1 MSFGPVQS
9 LNSEPVEIPKIRRD
23 QHKRIA
29 TMVRANAKFPTI
41 ALGLVRDY
49 TKGVEHLQSVQ
60 HDEEEKCIKLY
71 LKNDYSKMITIYQF
85 SLEAPLLLETPTL

>member
-1 MSFGPVQS
+1 MSFGPVHS

-29 TMVRANAKFPTI
+29 NIVRANAKFPEI

-49 TKGVEHLQSVQ
+49 TKGVEHLKSVQ
-60 HDEEEKCIKLY
+60 HVSEEKCIKVSLF
-71 LKNDYSKMITIYQF
+71 NDYSKMWTVYEF

>member
-1 MSFGPVQS
+1 MSFGPVHS

-29 TMVRANAKFPTI
+29 NIVRSNSNFPEI

-49 TKGVEHLQSVQ
+49 TKGIEHLKSVRI
-60 HDEEEKCIKLY
+60 DEVEKCIKLT
-71 LKNDYSKMITIYQF
+71 LKNDYSKMWTEYQF